1 MIVDSSAI
9 VSLLLREHG
18 WQRIVAALTTR
29 SRVAIGAPTL
39 TETAIVLHAKG
50 VLPSLLPATLLR
62 TGMEVVPYTERHALV
77 AADAYATYG
86 RGRHPASLNFGD
98 CMTYAV
104 ARLAQ
109 APLLFVG
116 NDFALTDIE
125 PALTA

>member
-1 MIVDSSAI
+1 VIVDSSAL
-9 VSLLLREHG
+9 VSLLLREEG
-18 WQRIVAALTTR
+18 WQRIAAAL
-29 SRVAIGAPTL
+29 SAHPRVAIGAPTL

-50 VLPSLLPATLLR
+50 ALPTLLPATLLR
-62 TGMEVVPYTERHALV
+62 IGMEVVAYTERHALV

-109 APLLFVG
+109 APLLFAG

-125 PALTA
+125 PALTP